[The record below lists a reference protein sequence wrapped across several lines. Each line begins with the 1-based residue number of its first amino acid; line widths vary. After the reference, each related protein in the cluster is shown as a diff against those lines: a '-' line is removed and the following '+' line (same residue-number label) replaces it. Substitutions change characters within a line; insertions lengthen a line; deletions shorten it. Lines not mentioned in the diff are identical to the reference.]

1 MKILKNRIFQII
13 SIAVFI
19 IAISFIVYSST
30 RPVLAD
36 DKVDMGLFNTKI
48 AELQEQIDKL
58 NTTIEEQNNEIN
70 TLKDENISLNNEIK
84 DNSDTIKELE
94 NTINEKDKKIS
105 KINNWYNKSKELYS
119 TFNSPVGTKTAPS
132 DDYIKYRLIEF
143 FEQN

>member
-13 SIAVFI
+13 SITVFI

-30 RPVLAD
+30 RPVYAD
-36 DKVDMGLFNTKI
+36 DTVDMGYFNTKI
-48 AELQEQIDKL
+48 AELQEQIDSL
-58 NTTIEEQNNEIN
+58 TTEIN

-119 TFNSPVGTKTAPS
+119 TINTPVGTKTAPS